1 MVRRSFWWSLDYY
14 KPCRIILPP
23 FRQGCKA
30 CNILI
35 KRGKYRFYCWVWVRF
50 WEAGHK
56 SVESRWKL
64 SYVAKLLNL
73 CCIMSL
79 PERGDYVTS
88 TFLVKPIVN
97 LAICIPF
104 NDINMFRT
112 LSQKCIKY
120 RKRTWLWK
128 LNKFLFAIISVIYLC
143 WRLYMWGVCVTNRGG
158 FFGWWISSDIYTGVH
173 PCLLLRNMRAVL
185 YLTGGCNWFQVR
197 HLRAPSAQVSDIDPP
212 LWAARITGTSLN

>member
-1 MVRRSFWWSLDYY
+1 
-14 KPCRIILPP
+14 
-23 FRQGCKA
+23 
-30 CNILI
+30 
-35 KRGKYRFYCWVWVRF
+35 
-50 WEAGHK
+50 
-56 SVESRWKL
+56 
-64 SYVAKLLNL
+64 
-73 CCIMSL
+73 MSL

-158 FFGWWISSDIYTGVH
+158 FFGWWISSDIYTGVQ

-197 HLRAPSAQVSDIDPP
+197 HLRAPSAQVSDIDSPFMSSSYHGNFTKLSSFYLSMP
-212 LWAARITGTSLN
+212 LRLIFILSLHWPITNSMFISCIAIDFNFLS